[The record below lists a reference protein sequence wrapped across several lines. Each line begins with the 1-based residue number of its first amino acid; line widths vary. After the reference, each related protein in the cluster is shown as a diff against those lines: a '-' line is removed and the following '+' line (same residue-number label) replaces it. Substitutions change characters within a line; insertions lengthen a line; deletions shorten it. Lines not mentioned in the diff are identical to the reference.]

1 MAINEITLGCKLMT
15 LCQVHELDSW
25 LQDGELMQSV
35 IKQHLLR
42 AQLRMKQQADKH
54 MSEISL
60 NIGDQVMVVFE
71 TVQFVQ
77 VDYFLDGVVSERMNQ
92 VWVMH

>member
-1 MAINEITLGCKLMT
+1 
-15 LCQVHELDSW
+15 
-25 LQDGELMQSV
+25 
-35 IKQHLLR
+35 
-42 AQLRMKQQADKH
+42 MKQQADKH

-60 NIGDQVMVVFE
+60 NIGDQVMLVS